1 MGGSWGIFAT
11 SFESK
16 NGEFGLVKGHDS
28 VNLEVEFAMRFM
40 GFSGIVFVEIRILFV
55 VLCND
60 KV

>member
-28 VNLEVEFAMRFM
+28 YSCVVNLEVEFAMRLW
-40 GFSGIVFVEIRILFV
+40 VFQE
-55 VLCND
+55 
-60 KV
+60 